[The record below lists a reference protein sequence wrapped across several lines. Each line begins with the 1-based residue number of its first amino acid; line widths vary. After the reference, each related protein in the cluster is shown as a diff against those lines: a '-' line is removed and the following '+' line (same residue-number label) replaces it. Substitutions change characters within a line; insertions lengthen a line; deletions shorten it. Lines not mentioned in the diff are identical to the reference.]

1 MRHALVEINGDP
13 VAVTVDDNGLHRSD
27 GGQVG
32 SDQPRWLPPVS
43 GTVFGIALNDR
54 ALLESHL
61 ESFQQ
66 PPYEKPPAKPVLFI
80 KTPNTLNG
88 HRGEV
93 PRPAGERLQ
102 PGPSLGVVI
111 GKAAS
116 RVSEADALDHVAGY
130 TVVNEF
136 SLPEDSYYRPAVKAK
151 CRDGFC
157 PLGPWVTSA
166 DQVGDPSG
174 LAVRMSVNGELKQEG
189 NTANLVRPVARLIAE
204 LSEFMTLNK
213 GDVLIAGVPAGRV
226 DVAPGDEV
234 TVEIEN
240 VGTLVSLVTED
251 LTAAGNVAAKGDR
264 S

>member
-13 VAVTVDDNGLHRSD
+13 VAVTVDDDGLRRANGDL
-27 GGQVG
+27 VG
-32 SDQPRWLPPVS
+32 TDRLRWLPPVS

-61 ESFQQ
+61 DSFNH
-66 PPYEKPPAKPVLFI
+66 PPYEKPPTRPVLFI
-80 KTPNTLNG
+80 KTPNTRNG
-88 HRGEV
+88 HQRAV
-93 PRPAGERLQ
+93 SRPAGERLQ

-111 GKAAS
+111 GKSAS
-116 RVSEADALDHVAGY
+116 RVREADALDYVAGY

-166 DQVGDPSG
+166 DEVGDPAG
-174 LAVRMSVNGELKQEG
+174 LAVRLSVNGELKQEG
-189 NTANLVRPVARLIAE
+189 NTANFVRPVARLIAE
-204 LSEFMTLNK
+204 LSEFMTLHE

-226 DVAPGDEV
+226 DVQPGDEV
-234 TVEIEN
+234 AVEIDR
-240 VGTLVSLVTED
+240 VGTLVSFVTEEG
-251 LTAAGNVAAKGDR
+251 APREGDR